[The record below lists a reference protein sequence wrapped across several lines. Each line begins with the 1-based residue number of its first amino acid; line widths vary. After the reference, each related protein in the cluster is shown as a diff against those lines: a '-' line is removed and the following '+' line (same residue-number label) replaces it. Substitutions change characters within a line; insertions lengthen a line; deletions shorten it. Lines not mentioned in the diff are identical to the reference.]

1 MFLSKKTATLN
12 NKNKVKTN
20 VQKPL
25 GGWGD
30 DDDNTDN
37 N

>member
-1 MFLSKKTATLN
+1 MFLSKKTATLT
-12 NKNKVKTN
+12 NKNKAKTN

-30 DDDNTDN
+30 DDNTDN